1 MSTKP
6 LAGIRVL
13 DLTRVLAGPFCT
25 MVLADLGA
33 EVVKV
38 ERPDGG
44 DDARQY
50 GPFLPSG
57 ESGYFAS
64 VNRGKKSLTLDLK
77 DAVDRETFLAL
88 VDRADVLVENFRPG
102 AMERL
107 GLGSDVLRSRN
118 PRLVYASATGFG
130 RSGPD
135 AGKAAYDVIVQAR
148 SGLMSLTGHAAEE
161 PARVGSSISDIL
173 AGLYTAIGVCAA
185 LRERE
190 RTGAG
195 CDLDLAMLDCS
206 VSVLENA
213 VARYAVSGEV
223 PAPLGTRHPSI
234 APFQA
239 FRAADGQFVIAA
251 GNDQLWRT
259 LCRAL
264 GDESLADDPL
274 LATNRDRCAN
284 AGHLESQVN
293 TRLAARPVAEWLAI
307 LEQARVPAAAINDMS
322 QVLADPQLAAR
333 GMWHP
338 LVDRDGDTVL
348 TVGTPFR
355 MDGEK
360 PVLEGRWPR
369 LGEHT
374 ADVRAAWLGS
384 PQGGGKPA
392 LAPPA
397 AADDGASLS
406 AAAHS

>member
-1 MSTKP
+1 VPAAAINDMSH
-6 LAGIRVL
+6 
-13 DLTRVLAGPFCT
+13 
-25 MVLADLGA
+25 VLADPQLA
-33 EVVKV
+33 
-38 ERPDGG
+38 
-44 DDARQY
+44 AR
-50 GPFLPSG
+50 GMWHP
-57 ESGYFAS
+57 
-64 VNRGKKSLTLDLK
+64 
-77 DAVDRETFLAL
+77 L

-102 AMERL
+102 TMERL
-107 GLGSDVLRSRN
+107 GFSSESLRARN

-148 SGLMSLTGHAAEE
+148 SGLMSLTGHAVDE

-173 AGLYTAIGVCAA
+173 AGLYTATGVCAA

-190 RTGAG
+190 KTGAG

-223 PAPLGTRHPSI
+223 PKPLGTRHPSI

-264 GDESLADDPL
+264 GDESIADDPL

-284 AGHLESQVN
+284 AAHLESQVN
-293 TRLAARPVAEWLAI
+293 ARLAARPVAEWLAI

-322 QVLADPQLAAR
+322 HVLADPQLAAR

-338 LVDRDGDTVL
+338 LVDR
-348 TVGTPFR
+348 
-355 MDGEK
+355 
-360 PVLEGRWPR
+360 PR
-369 LGEHT
+369 LGEHD
-374 ADVRAAWLGS
+374 AEVRAAWLASRGAPGQALPVAAVPES
-384 PQGGGKPA
+384 PA
-392 LAPPA
+392 VPA
-397 AADDGASLS
+397 AGRS
-406 AAAHS
+406 